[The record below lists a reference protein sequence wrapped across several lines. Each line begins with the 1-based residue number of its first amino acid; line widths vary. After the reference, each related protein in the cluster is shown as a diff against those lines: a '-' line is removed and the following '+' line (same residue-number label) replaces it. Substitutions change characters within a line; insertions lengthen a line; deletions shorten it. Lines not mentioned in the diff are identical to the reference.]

1 MEINDNVQ
9 NNEYNETIETVEAPE
24 AAEATNPVQKLMNK
38 LHISPKI
45 LIAAVAVIM
54 VVVLAIILFG
64 GGNSY
69 KTPVE
74 LMEKQLNVKTYK
86 KAMDLRIEYLNGFC
100 ESEMKAIYKIM
111 TSSDD
116 YKDSLEDIEELFEEG
131 IEEKKDE
138 YGKNYK
144 YTIKI
149 TDKDKLSSEE
159 LRDFKKEIKEL
170 GDSLEKMVEETD
182 DYDSDD
188 WEDMADMMDISKS
201 QAKKLIKNYEKIAKK
216 CSKVKVTAGY
226 ELEIVRTLKGKEI
239 DDPEDYEVES
249 TINVY
254 KVNGRWVTEDAVEM
268 LSGMDIG

>member
-1 MEINDNVQ
+1 MEINDNIQ
-9 NNEYNETIETVEAPE
+9 NTDYNETPE
-24 AAEATNPVQKLMNK
+24 ATDPNQKLMNK

-100 ESEMKAIYKIM
+100 ESEMKAIFKIM
-111 TSSDD
+111 TSSDE

-159 LRDFKKEIKEL
+159 LRDFKKEIKGM
-170 GDSLEKMVEETD
+170 GDDLEKMVEETD
-182 DYDSDD
+182 DFDSDD

-226 ELEIVRTLKGKEI
+226 ELEIVRSLKGKEI
-239 DDPEDYEVES
+239 DDPEDYEHES
-249 TINVY
+249 TVKVY

-268 LSGMDIG
+268 FDGIDLF